1 MDQNGVPTIEA
12 LEKTGL
18 KEVSKELIGRMA
30 ELKFLGYLADKA
42 GKRSQEV
49 LLKKPQRLRDLLPSP
64 FPEQDIII
72 LVNQKV
78 AAWTAWFKMKTGS
91 SSCR

>member
-1 MDQNGVPTIEA
+1 
-12 LEKTGL
+12 
-18 KEVSKELIGRMA
+18 MA

-42 GKRSQEV
+42 GKRTQEV
-49 LLKKPQRLRDLLPSP
+49 LLEKPQRLRDLLPSP

-78 AAWTAWFKMKTGS
+78 GS
-91 SSCR
+91 LDSMVQNEDRVILMPMISGG

>member
-1 MDQNGVPTIEA
+1 
-12 LEKTGL
+12 
-18 KEVSKELIGRMA
+18 MA

-49 LLKKPQRLRDLLPSP
+49 LLENPQRLRDLLPSP

-78 AAWTAWFKMKTGS
+78 GS
-91 SSCR
+91 LDSMVQNEDRVILMPMISGG